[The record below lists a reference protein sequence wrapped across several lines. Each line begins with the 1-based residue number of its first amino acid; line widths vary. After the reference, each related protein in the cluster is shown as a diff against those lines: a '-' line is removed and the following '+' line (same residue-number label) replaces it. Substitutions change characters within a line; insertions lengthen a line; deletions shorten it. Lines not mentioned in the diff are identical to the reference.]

1 MLFNANNLIIGFQTC
16 KETLLSNT
24 ILQLL
29 KVIRRKIE
37 TGKLLIE
44 SLSLQICQ
52 HKNKGTVQHIM
63 FPY

>member
-1 MLFNANNLIIGFQTC
+1 MLFSANNLIIGFQTW

>member
-1 MLFNANNLIIGFQTC
+1 MLFSANNLIIGFQTC

-52 HKNKGTVQHIM
+52 HKNKGTVQRIM